1 MRLESLVLQG
11 FKSFPDKTTVTF
23 DSGLTAVVGP
33 NGSGKSNISDA
44 IRWVLGEQSS
54 KTLRGE
60 KMEDV
65 VFAGTKRRKSQGFAQ
80 VTLNL
85 ENKDRLLP
93 IDADRVSVSRKYYRQ
108 GDSEFSVNGKPARLK
123 DVYELFMDTGLGRDG
138 FSMIGQGRIEEIVS
152 VKSTERRDLFETA
165 SGISKFRYHKEEA
178 QRDLA
183 KAEDNILRLNDIL
196 AELHA
201 RIEPLAKQAQ
211 KAKAFLDLA
220 KQKEDLDVFVAVSDL
235 KGLQEQISKQ
245 EEAVA
250 AVKKEYDDASRQVN
264 LTQFHI
270 EQTYEQMQKDAV
282 ALENSRLRRMQLDE
296 KLAEDLKADAVAEN
310 DILHNGKEISRLND
324 EADKGQALFLAAQ
337 KDFETKEIL
346 LDGQNEKLKLHR
358 QDIAEKRKELLTL
371 SERAKSQS
379 ESMQALLAEL
389 SKLQLS
395 LTECS
400 VKIHSEL
407 ELLEKERQRG
417 EFLSAQLAERKKG
430 WTLYEEEKEQALAAR
445 NVMQEKLSEAD
456 NRIAGMQ
463 LRLKKRTEAA
473 EEISGQIQSVKLR
486 QKGDEQQLAML
497 RGMEQSMEGYS
508 GAVKA
513 VLAAVKTRELSG
525 VYGAVAQ
532 LISSKDEYTTAVET
546 ALGFT
551 LQNIVVAN
559 EQTAKDAIRFL
570 QQHNKGR
577 ATFMPLTSVKGKC
590 VRPRNIEGESGFV
603 GMANELVSFHPR
615 YQSIVDFLLGRIV
628 VMDEMENASVTARR
642 YQYQFRIVTLDGQV
656 INAGGTYT
664 GGSKAVVSSS
674 LSRKNRMDTLE
685 REIEDEKRLLL
696 SLSEQR
702 EKAVSELEKTK
713 RDLEGLQEERSVI
726 SEDFMRAESECGRL
740 SYTMAQEKQFLS
752 SQQAELDE
760 LEVSRKRRADAVAV
774 LQETKAEL
782 ESEIAQKKSDSA
794 GADKETL
801 ALNRKEE
808 ALSEEIASLLLKEVS
823 MQKDID
829 ALKAEMEKLN
839 AAKESDRASLAQIKQ
854 SIERLKEENLS
865 LAGRRETL
873 RQQMEQEKQEKEQL
887 SLKETKLR
895 ERRNKA
901 QSDITAM
908 QQQEK
913 ELSVACERSRQ
924 RIERGR
930 EQIADRQAD
939 HDGIIKRLYDEYEL
953 TRSEAFAKDF
963 SSLGYDYDAA
973 KTRLADIKGRIRELG
988 AVNLSAI
995 EEYEEVSERKRLLD
1009 EQLDDIERSKK
1020 TLNKLILDLTIEME
1034 KRFREGF
1041 AAINQNFGRIFA
1053 ELFGGGSARLQLTD
1067 ENDVLNCGIDIFV
1080 QPPGKIVK
1088 KLSLLSGGEKS
1099 FIAIILYFALLS
1111 VKPSP
1116 FCVLDEIEAALD
1128 DVNVTRYAQYLHR
1141 MSSGTQFIL
1150 ITHRRGTMEQAD
1162 CMYGVTMQEAGVSK
1176 LLKLDH
1182 AAIDA
1187 GSVAAAEDIS

>member
-80 VTLNL
+80 VTLHL
-85 ENKDRLLP
+85 ENKDRRLSV
-93 IDADRVSVSRKYYRQ
+93 DADHVSVSRKYYRQ
-108 GDSEFSVNGKPARLK
+108 GDSEFSINDKPVRLK

-196 AELHA
+196 VELNA
-201 RIEPLAKQAQ
+201 RIKPLAGQAQ
-211 KAKAFLDLA
+211 KAKTFLDLA
-220 KQKEDLDVFVAVSDL
+220 KQKEELDVFVAVSDL
-235 KGLQEQISKQ
+235 KELQGQIAKQ
-245 EEAVA
+245 EEAIA
-250 AVKKEYDDASRQVN
+250 AIKKEYDDASRQVN

-270 EQTYEQMQKDAV
+270 EQAYEQMQKDAV

-296 KLAEDLKADAVAEN
+296 RLAEDLKADAVAEN
-310 DILHNGKEISRLND
+310 DILHNSREMERLNG
-324 EADKGQALFLAAQ
+324 EADKGHALLLAALRDLQ
-337 KDFETKEIL
+337 TKETL
-346 LDGQNEKLKLHR
+346 LDGQEQKLSLLR
-358 QDIAEKRKELLTL
+358 QTITEKRQTLVSL

-379 ESMQALLAEL
+379 QSTQALLTEL

-400 VKIHSEL
+400 VKIHSGL
-407 ELLEKERQRG
+407 EQLEREQQRR

-430 WTLYEEEKEQALAAR
+430 WTLYEEEREQALAAR

-473 EEISGQIQSVKLR
+473 ETVSQQIQSVKLR

-497 RGMEQSMEGYS
+497 RGMEQNMEGYS

-513 VLAAVKTRELSG
+513 VLAAVKARELSG

-570 QQHNKGR
+570 QQQNKGR
-577 ATFMPLTSVKGKC
+577 ATFMPLTSVNGRSVK
-590 VRPRNIEGESGFV
+590 PRNIEQESGFV

-615 YQSIVDFLLGRIV
+615 YQNIVDFLLGKIV

-674 LSRKNRMDTLE
+674 LSRKNKMDALQ
-685 REIEDEKRLLL
+685 REIDDEKRALLAL
-696 SLSEQR
+696 TEQR
-702 EKAVSELEKTK
+702 EKALTELDQTK

-740 SYTMAQEKQFLS
+740 SYTMAQERQFLS
-752 SQQAELDE
+752 AQQAEFDE
-760 LEVSRKRRADAVAV
+760 LEISCKRRTDAVAV
-774 LQETKAEL
+774 LQETKTEL
-782 ESEIAQKKSDSA
+782 EDEIAQKKSDSA
-794 GADKETL
+794 GADKETI
-801 ALNRKEE
+801 ALNKQEE
-808 ALSEEIASLLLKEVS
+808 ALSEEIASLLLAEVS

-829 ALKAEMEKLN
+829 ALKDELQKGK
-839 AAKESDRASLAQIKQ
+839 AAKESDDAALAQIKE
-854 SIERLKEENLS
+854 SVRRLEADNIS
-865 LAGRRETL
+865 LAGRREAL
-873 RQQMEQEKQEKEQL
+873 QRQMEQAKLEKEQL
-887 SLKETKLR
+887 SQKEAKLR

-901 QSDITAM
+901 QSDVTVL
-908 QQQEK
+908 QQREK
-913 ELSVACERSRQ
+913 ELSVECERSRQ

-930 EQIADRQAD
+930 EQVASRQTD
-939 HDGIIKRLYDEYEL
+939 YDGVIKRLYDEYEL

-963 SSLGYDYDAA
+963 SALEYDYDGA

-995 EEYEEVSERKRLLD
+995 EEYEEVSERKRILD

-1020 TLNKLILDLTIEME
+1020 TLNQLIADLTVEME

-1041 AAINQNFGRIFA
+1041 TAINRSFGRIFT
-1053 ELFGGGSARLQLTD
+1053 ELFGGGSARLELTD

-1088 KLSLLSGGEKS
+1088 KLSLLSGGEKA

-1141 MSSGTQFIL
+1141 MSSQTQFIL

-1182 AAIDA
+1182 AAI
-1187 GSVAAAEDIS
+1187 AAEDKG